1 MGRPVAVLSQAYFSD
16 HAVVIFSVATAIM
29 RMMVI
34 AGNRTPLGLVLR
46 PTKYAVT
53 FALNAILQYHRAL
66 QLSTLP
72 LTSITM
78 DS

>member
-1 MGRPVAVLSQAYFSD
+1 MGRPAAVLYQAYFSD
-16 HAVVIFSVATAIM
+16 HAVVIFSVAVAIM
-29 RMMVI
+29 PMMVI

-46 PTKYAVT
+46 PTKYAVA
-53 FALNAILQYHRAL
+53 FALNAIPLYHRAL

-72 LTSITM
+72 LTLIRM